1 MNFATPTPVQAATI
15 PVALLGRDI
24 CASAVTGSGKTAA
37 FMLPVLERLL
47 YKPTHGSEACS
58 RVLVLLPTRELAVQV
73 FQVARQLA
81 QFTNI
86 DFGLAAGGLDVKAQ
100 EAVLRKNPDVIIG
113 MGEFGQL

>member
-1 MNFATPTPVQAATI
+1 M
-15 PVALLGRDI
+15 
-24 CASAVTGSGKTAA
+24 
-37 FMLPVLERLL
+37 
-47 YKPTHGSEACS
+47 
-58 RVLVLLPTRELAVQV
+58 LPTRELAVQV

-113 MGEFGQL
+113 KKDRGFTF